1 MDDDQNVLHVLT
13 EVLQSVRADQSDR
26 AVYRLD
32 PAIPCPTRQAK
43 TDGRA
48 RINLEREESEDDQN
62 FSLLVHLARTAC
74 TGDRTDDLASLF
86 DPMMDFSLGYFS
98 KARILK
104 LSEDLGHVGHN
115 SSVKDTRLAVRI
127 ILRPSFSLTPW
138 THPVRMN
145 LDRAIPRPTRQ
156 AKIDGRARINLEH
169 EESEDDQ
176 NFSILVSL
184 ARTACTS
191 DRTDDLA
198 SLFDPIMDFSLGH
211 FSKAR
216 ILVISEEL
224 GLVGTQLVREGHKTG
239 LPDHPSSVLLLTATD
254 PSNSDEPGQ

>member
-1 MDDDQNVLHVLT
+1 M
-13 EVLQSVRADQSDR
+13 
-26 AVYRLD
+26 
-32 PAIPCPTRQAK
+32 
-43 TDGRA
+43 
-48 RINLEREESEDDQN
+48 
-62 FSLLVHLARTAC
+62 
-74 TGDRTDDLASLF
+74 
-86 DPMMDFSLGYFS
+86 
-98 KARILK
+98 
-104 LSEDLGHVGHN
+104 
-115 SSVKDTRLAVRI
+115 
-127 ILRPSFSLTPW
+127 
-138 THPVRMN
+138 
-145 LDRAIPRPTRQ
+145 
-156 AKIDGRARINLEH
+156 
-169 EESEDDQ
+169 
-176 NFSILVSL
+176 VSL